1 MENESCR
8 KKSDMTEAKSIHEK
22 WREAYV
28 RMVVD
33 EGADPIEAADA
44 MLAIG
49 GLMVEHHRGTEA
61 AKIAL
66 VAGFNLLC
74 QQGRLAT
81 PEPGGAGC
89 IKGLSPLQLA

>member
-1 MENESCR
+1 MFSKGVPGVTANIFGELIE
-8 KKSDMTEAKSIHEK
+8 
-22 WREAYV
+22 V
-28 RMVVD
+28 
-33 EGADPIEAADA
+33 GFDPQAAADA
-44 MLAIG
+44 MLTVA
-49 GLMVEHHRGTEA
+49 GLMVERHCGTEA

-89 IKGLSPLQLA
+89 IKGLSPLQLD

>member
-1 MENESCR
+1 MS
-8 KKSDMTEAKSIHEK
+8 EAKSIHEK

-49 GLMVEHHRGTEA
+49 GLMVEQHRGTEA

-81 PEPGGAGC
+81 PEPGGG
-89 IKGLSPLQLA
+89 GLH

>member
-1 MENESCR
+1 MESESCR

-44 MLAIG
+44 MLA
-49 GLMVEHHRGTEA
+49 
-61 AKIAL
+61 
-66 VAGFNLLC
+66 
-74 QQGRLAT
+74 
-81 PEPGGAGC
+81 
-89 IKGLSPLQLA
+89 LQLL